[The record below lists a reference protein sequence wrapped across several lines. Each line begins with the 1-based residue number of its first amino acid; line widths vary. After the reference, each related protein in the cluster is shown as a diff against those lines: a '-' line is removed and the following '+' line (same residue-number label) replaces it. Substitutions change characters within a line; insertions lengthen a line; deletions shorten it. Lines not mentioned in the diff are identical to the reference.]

1 MIVSQLITKKPV
13 IANEKISIKEAAK
26 IMKKEEVG
34 SLIIVDK
41 NNKAVGIVTERDLLY
56 AIADEIPL
64 DKPVSEIMSQNP
76 VIIEENSDIS
86 EAIALMTS
94 REIRHLIVV
103 DHEGKVKGVISIR
116 DVAKA
121 VGAIALDL
129 AFW

>member
-1 MIVSQLITKKPV
+1 MIVSQLITRNPV
-13 IANEKISIKEAAK
+13 TANYKISIREAAK
-26 IMKKEEVG
+26 IMKKEGVG
-34 SLIIVDK
+34 SIVIVDDS
-41 NNKAVGIVTERDLLY
+41 NKVAGIVTERDIMY
-56 AIADEIPL
+56 AVADDIPL
-64 DKPVSEIMSQNP
+64 DRPVSEIMSTNP
-76 VIIEENSDIS
+76 ITIEENSDIS

-121 VGAIALDL
+121 IGAIALDL

>member
-13 IANEKISIKEAAK
+13 IASKDISIREAAK

-34 SLIIVDK
+34 SLVIVDK
-41 NNKAVGIVTERDLLY
+41 DYKAIGIVTERDLLY

-76 VIIEENSDIS
+76 VTIEENSDIS
-86 EAIALMTS
+86 EAVALMTS

-103 DHEGKVKGVISIR
+103 DHDGKVKGVISIR
-116 DVAKA
+116 DVARA

>member
-1 MIVSQLITKKPV
+1 MIVSQLITKKPI
-13 IANEKISIKEAAK
+13 IANQNISIKEAAK

-34 SLIIVDK
+34 SLVIVT
-41 NNKAVGIVTERDLLY
+41 NENKAVGIVTERDILY

-64 DKPVSEIMSQNP
+64 DKPVSEIMSQDP
-76 VIIEENSDIS
+76 VTIEENSDIS

-103 DHEGKVKGVISIR
+103 DHDGKVKGVVSLR

>member
-1 MIVSQLITKKPV
+1 VIVSQLITKKPV
-13 IANEKISIKEAAK
+13 TANEKISIREAAK

-34 SLIIVDK
+34 SIVIVDDS
-41 NNKAVGIVTERDLLY
+41 NKVSGIVTERDIVY
-56 AIADEIPL
+56 AVADGIPL
-64 DKPVSEIMSQNP
+64 DKPVSEIMSLNP
-76 VIIEENSDIS
+76 VTIEENSDIS

-121 VGAIALDL
+121 VGTIALDL

>member
-1 MIVSQLITKKPV
+1 VIVSQLITKKPV
-13 IANEKISIKEAAK
+13 IASKDISIREAAK

-34 SLIIVDK
+34 SLVIVDK
-41 NNKAVGIVTERDLLY
+41 DYKAIGIVTERDLLY

-76 VIIEENSDIS
+76 VTIEENSDIS
-86 EAIALMTS
+86 EAVALMTS

-103 DHEGKVKGVISIR
+103 DHDGKVKGVISIR
-116 DVAKA
+116 DVARA

>member
-1 MIVSQLITKKPV
+1 VIVSQLITKKPV
-13 IANEKISIKEAAK
+13 TANEKVSIKEAAK
-26 IMKKEEVG
+26 IMKREEVG
-34 SLIIVDK
+34 SLVIVD
-41 NNKAVGIVTERDLLY
+41 NSNKVSGIVTERDIIY
-56 AIADEIPL
+56 AVADDIPL
-64 DKPVSEIMSQNP
+64 EKPVSEIMSQNP
-76 VIIEENSDIS
+76 VTIEENSDIS

-94 REIRHLIVV
+94 REIRHLVVV

>member
-13 IANEKISIKEAAK
+13 IASKNISIREAAK

-34 SLIIVDK
+34 SLVIVDK
-41 NNKAVGIVTERDLLY
+41 DYKAIGIVTERDLLY

-76 VIIEENSDIS
+76 VTIEENSDIS
-86 EAIALMTS
+86 EAVALMTS

-103 DHEGKVKGVISIR
+103 DHDGKVKGVISIR
-116 DVAKA
+116 DVARA